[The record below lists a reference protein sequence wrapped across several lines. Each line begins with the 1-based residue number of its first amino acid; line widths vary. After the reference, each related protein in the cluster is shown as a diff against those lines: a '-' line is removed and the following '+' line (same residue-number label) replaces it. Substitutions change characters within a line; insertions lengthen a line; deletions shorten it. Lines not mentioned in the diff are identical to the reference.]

1 MSPPTEN
8 LNSILSISCSGIF
21 ELVLS
26 PPLQNIILS
35 SGYSFFRNLKAF
47 LQLPNSSS
55 SKPITSSTKT
65 KDSKITFLSLKGRKY
80 LPFFSISQLSLLSA
94 TKFFAYFFCFFY
106 VFDMTTMNRIK
117 ATTYN

>member
-35 SGYSFFRNLKAF
+35 QG
-47 LQLPNSSS
+47 
-55 SKPITSSTKT
+55 I
-65 KDSKITFLSLKGRKY
+65 LSLEILKH
-80 LPFFSISQLSLLSA
+80 
-94 TKFFAYFFCFFY
+94 FCNFQIHHLQ
-106 VFDMTTMNRIK
+106 NQ
-117 ATTYN
+117 